1 MTKLNLESLVL
12 SNVSVNGVN
21 NVVVTGSDRLGSR
34 LANPRT
40 PALQSHRWLPMPGY
54 APTDPKMQKEHFDAP
69 ASRAG
74 RPAGQSV
81 APRSRSLAASARR
94 AIASRWPRIT
104 LTASRAT
111 CSTRLTARE
120 RGLGIRETT
129 RVSTRGTG
137 A

>member
-1 MTKLNLESLVL
+1 MTKLNLDLVL

-21 NVVVTGSDRLGSR
+21 NVVVTGTERLGSR
-34 LANPRT
+34 LADPRT
-40 PALQSHRWLPMPGY
+40 PAIHSHRWLPMQDY
-54 APTDPKMQKEHFDAP
+54 APADPAMQKEHFDAP

-74 RPAGQSV
+74 RPARLSA
-81 APRSRSLAASARR
+81 APRSR

-104 LTASRAT
+104 LNATRA

-120 RGLGIRETT
+120 RGFGARATT
-129 RVSTRGTG
+129 RTSTRGTG

>member
-1 MTKLNLESLVL
+1 MTKLNLDLVL

-21 NVVVTGSDRLGSR
+21 NVVVTGTERLGSR
-34 LANPRT
+34 LADPRT
-40 PALQSHRWLPMPGY
+40 PAIHSHRWLPMQDY
-54 APTDPKMQKEHFDAP
+54 APADPAMQKEHFDAP

-81 APRSRSLAASARR
+81 ALRSRSLARARR
-94 AIASRWPRIT
+94 AIASRWPRVT
-104 LTASRAT
+104 LTASRAA

-120 RGLGIRETT
+120 RGFGTRATA

>member
-1 MTKLNLESLVL
+1 MTKLNRNSLVL
-12 SNVSVNGVN
+12 SNVSVNGVK

-40 PALQSHRWLPMPGY
+40 PALQSHRWLPMRGY
-54 APTDPKMQKEHFDAP
+54 APADPAMQKEHFDAP

-74 RPAGQSV
+74 RPARLSA
-81 APRSRSLAASARR
+81 APRSR
-94 AIASRWPRIT
+94 AIASRWPRVT
-104 LTASRAT
+104 LTATRA

-120 RGLGIRETT
+120 RGFGARATT
-129 RVSTRGTG
+129 RTSTRGTG

>member
-1 MTKLNLESLVL
+1 MTKLNRNSLVL
-12 SNVSVNGVN
+12 SNVSVNGVK

-40 PALQSHRWLPMPGY
+40 PALQSHRWLPMRGY
-54 APTDPKMQKEHFDAP
+54 APADPAMQKEHFDAP

-81 APRSRSLAASARR
+81 ALRGRGLASARR
-94 AIASRWPRIT
+94 AIASRWPRVT
-104 LTASRAT
+104 LTATRT
-111 CSTRLTARE
+111 CSARIAARE
-120 RGLGIRETT
+120 RGFGTRVTT
-129 RVSTRGTG
+129 RLSTRGTG